1 MGRCMRMLSRVGSR
15 PTSSEWLIAKVE
27 IGIIAA
33 APDAMSCKDACGRS
47 ATIRAN
53 LRRDFFFDDRDVLP
67 LIRSS
72 TASSCTGGA
81 PACEGNSVS
90 ARRAMAEDGKAREGD
105 YQHIFFYCC
114 DIWAVGTSVFVP

>member
-1 MGRCMRMLSRVGSR
+1 MVGRCMRMLSRVGSR
-15 PTSSEWLIAKVE
+15 PASSVWLIAKVE

-53 LRRDFFFDDRDVLP
+53 RRRDFFFADRDELP
-67 LIRSS
+67 LIRST

-81 PACEGNSVS
+81 PAWEGNSVS
-90 ARRAMAEDGKAREGD
+90 GRRAMAYDGKARKED
-105 YQHIFFYCC
+105 SQHILLRVYELS
-114 DIWAVGTSVFVP
+114 AR